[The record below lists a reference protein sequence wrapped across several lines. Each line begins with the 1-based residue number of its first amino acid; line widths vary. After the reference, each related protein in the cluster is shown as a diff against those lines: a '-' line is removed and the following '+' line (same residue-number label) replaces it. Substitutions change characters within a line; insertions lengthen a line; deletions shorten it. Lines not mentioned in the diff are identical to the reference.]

1 MSRQDLERQRN
12 ENLKQ
17 LDPTVR
23 PHKNSVAFKI
33 KGETPG
39 HILKKTI
46 SSYCIRR
53 GVPPDCLINFFN
65 SPANVKR
72 IGSLVTRIESFC
84 KFNGQEFKHEW
95 QRPLT
100 LTEVHMLSGAI
111 YDVWVADNAQ
121 RVEIVE
127 SCDQS
132 VEAYDEDTVVIRK
145 YVKS

>member
-1 MSRQDLERQRN
+1 M
-12 ENLKQ
+12 KQ

-23 PHKNSVAFKI
+23 PHKNCVAFKI

-39 HILKKTI
+39 HFLKKAI

-95 QRPLT
+95 ARPCV
-100 LTEVHMLSGAI
+100 LTEARMDSGAVFDI
-111 YDVWVADNAQ
+111 WVADNSQ

-127 SCDQS
+127 SCDVSTQP
-132 VEAYDEDTVVIRK
+132 YDEDTVVIRK
-145 YVKS
+145 FAKS